1 MINDPITS
9 TNYCHPIYKILR
21 FFSFFNY
28 KINVGIVIGWTNRI
42 DPKKKNRLI
51 ERVLVKTI
59 EYCTEKT
66 HASAVLTNLGNYQEL
81 GYRRSLNCNSV
92 RIF

>member
-42 DPKKKNRLI
+42 DPKKKKKTNRESVGKDHRILYGEDAYKCGFNQSGKLPRI
-51 ERVLVKTI
+51 RI
-59 EYCTEKT
+59 SEKF
-66 HASAVLTNLGNYQEL
+66 EL
-81 GYRRSLNCNSV
+81 
-92 RIF
+92 